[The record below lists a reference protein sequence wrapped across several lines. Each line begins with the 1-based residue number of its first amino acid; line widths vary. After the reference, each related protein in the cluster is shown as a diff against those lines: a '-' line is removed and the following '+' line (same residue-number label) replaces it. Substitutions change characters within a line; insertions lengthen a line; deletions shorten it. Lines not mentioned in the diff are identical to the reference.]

1 MTGATAAAPDDRLN
15 CFGSAYRQRIDGT
28 KATGNLLL
36 GCSSRFLPH
45 RNLSK
50 NFAGLARRE
59 TSTA

>member
-1 MTGATAAAPDDRLN
+1 MIASIASG
-15 CFGSAYRQRIDGT
+15 GAYRQRIDAT
-28 KATGNLLL
+28 KAAGDPLL
-36 GCSSRFLPH
+36 GCFSRFLPH